1 MANILRFIDDVKFKT
16 YSMKQTYYSSP
27 SGSAKNQN
35 LEPKPE
41 TIRRILEFSRTLEVI
56 HTDSMDVE
64 IMLN

>member
-1 MANILRFIDDVKFKT
+1 
-16 YSMKQTYYSSP
+16 MKQTYYSSL

-41 TIRRILEFSRTLEVI
+41 TIRRILEFSRSLKVI
-56 HTDSMDVE
+56 HTDSMNVE

>member
-1 MANILRFIDDVKFKT
+1 
-16 YSMKQTYYSSP
+16 MKQTYYSSP
-27 SGSAKNQN
+27 SGSAKNQK

-56 HTDSMDVE
+56 HTDNMDVE